1 MHKENWDD
9 LRFVLSVAQNG
20 SVSAAA
26 RELGV
31 NHATVLRRIASFED
45 RHGSQIFDK
54 TARGYLVPE
63 DRARVIDAAREVENA
78 ILAVERMIGG
88 AQAPLSGVVRVTST
102 DTFCM
107 GVLPQMLAG
116 LRDVSSDLHIDLLSS
131 NAHLDLGRLDADIT
145 VRPTLKLPDDLVGE
159 TSAKLGFAAYAAPD
173 APDLWLGLSG
183 ALQGSRPGQWLAK
196 IKPEAQMAGTADSFL
211 TLQQMAAAG
220 LGRAILPCFLAETD
234 PRLTRQD
241 FRLPDLSVDIWVASH
256 SDLATIPRIRAVREH
271 LLDQMAAQADRLAG
285 L

>member
-31 NHATVLRRIASFED
+31 NHATVLRRIAAFEE

-54 TARGYLVPE
+54 TARGYLVPD

-107 GVLPQMLAG
+107 GVLPAMLPG
-116 LRDVSSDLHIDLLSS
+116 LRAVSNDLHVDLLSS
-131 NAHLDLGRLDADIT
+131 NAHLDLARLDADIA

-159 TSAKLGFAAYAAPD
+159 TTARLGFAAYSTPD
-173 APDLWLGLSG
+173 APEVWLGLSG

-196 IKPEAQMAGTADSFL
+196 SVRDDQRVGSADSFL
-211 TLQQMAAAG
+211 TLQQMASAG
-220 LGRAILPCFLAETD
+220 LGRAILPCFLADKE
-234 PRLTRQD
+234 PRLTRLD
-241 FRLPDLSVDIWVASH
+241 LNLPDLSVDIWVASH
-256 SDLATIPRIRAVREH
+256 ADLAGIPRIRAVREH
-271 LLDQMAAQADRLAG
+271 LLAEIADLADQLAG